1 MTENREWETGNP
13 AAFDVDCPC
22 SGKNLDKLLQ
32 PTILLVLSKGPLYG
46 IDIVYGVSYSPLCK
60 GVLPDPTG
68 VYRYLKKME
77 LAGLLT
83 SHWEEQERGNRPKRL
98 YALTPQ
104 GEACRSS
111 WGTVLREY
119 TAAIGQ
125 LTDDLAR
132 VETAN

>member
-1 MTENREWETGNP
+1 MEWSEWGKGNLT
-13 AAFDVDCPC
+13 AFDMDCPC

-60 GVLPDPTG
+60 GTLPDPTG

-77 LAGLLT
+77 QAGLLT
-83 SHWEEQERGNRPKRL
+83 SHWEEQEHGNRPKRL

-111 WGTVLREY
+111 WVTVLREY
-119 TAAIGQ
+119 AASVRQ
-125 LTDDLAR
+125 LTDDLER

>member
-1 MTENREWETGNP
+1 MSEVSEWGKGKS
-13 AAFDVDCPC
+13 AAFDMDCPC

-77 LAGLLT
+77 QAGLLT
-83 SHWEEQERGNRPKRL
+83 SRWEEQEHGNRPKRV
-98 YALTPQ
+98 YALTRQ
-104 GEACRSS
+104 GEACRNS
-111 WGTVLREY
+111 WIAVLREY
-119 TAAIGQ
+119 VAAVEQ
-125 LTDDLAR
+125 LTDDLER
-132 VETAN
+132 VETAE

>member
-1 MTENREWETGNP
+1 MVEWNEWGNGNL
-13 AAFDVDCPC
+13 AAFDMDCPC

-77 LAGLLT
+77 QAGLLT
-83 SHWEEQERGNRPKRL
+83 SHWEEQEHGNRPKRL

-111 WGTVLREY
+111 WVTVLREY
-119 TAAIGQ
+119 AASVRQ
-125 LTDDLAR
+125 LTDDLER